1 MKPVYQRIND
11 PKRGD
16 CFKCAICSLLELD
29 YDSVPNFVELGEK
42 WFKEA
47 MNVFYEHGYELG
59 AKTLWNPNVHY
70 LEDPTTT
77 CWTKRVLCPSMSLD
91 AITPDDG
98 INGLFLASVYSPKY
112 TNANEHPINHL
123 HSVLCDINFRIVFD
137 PQEDYMHIISYPYA
151 KLIDYNG
158 IRAIETI
165 RKIK

>member
-16 CFKCAICSLLELD
+16 CFKCTICSLLELD

-42 WFKEA
+42 WFEEA
-47 MNVFYEHGYELG
+47 MNTFYEHGYELG
-59 AKTLWNPNVHY
+59 AKMLWNPNVRY
-70 LEDPTTT
+70 LENPTAD
-77 CWTKRVLCPSMSLD
+77 CWNKKVLHPSMSLD
-91 AITPDDG
+91 AITPEDG

-137 PQEDYMHIISYPYA
+137 PQEDYGHIISYPYA

-158 IRAIETI
+158 IRTIETI